1 MHEMMRRLNQ
11 MGLGLAMAASLLLAA
26 CANTMAMEPGLTP
39 EQQVLRRGVGQQDD
53 VDYTP
58 RVRTGETVGEGAAV
72 GALLGALIGA
82 LASNNR
88 GQGALIGAA
97 AGGVL
102 GAGAG
107 GVVAQ
112 QAQAR
117 ANTEAALRASIDAAN
132 RDAQK
137 YRQYAAASIA
147 NANAARQQIAALDAQ
162 YRAGQIT
169 AAQFRERTA
178 SYQRD
183 LQAMQSLAADGQRVQ
198 VAMQQQAPNSPAFD
212 ASGDA
217 VRSST
222 DAINRAAADLARS
235 LTMVPGASVPAAPS
249 PAPAAPGGKPPPLVS

>member
-1 MHEMMRRLNQ
+1 MHEMMRRLNH
-11 MGLGLAMAASLLLAA
+11 MGLGVAMAASLLLAA
-26 CANTMAMEPGLTP
+26 CANTMAMEPGLSP

-53 VDYTP
+53 PNYTP
-58 RVRTGETVGEGAAV
+58 QVRTGETVGEGALI
-72 GALLGALIGA
+72 GALLGAAIGA

-97 AGGVL
+97 AGGAL

-107 GVVAQ
+107 GIVAQ

-117 ANTEAALRASIDAAN
+117 ANQEAALRASIDAAN

-137 YRQYAAASIA
+137 YRQYASASVA

-198 VAMQQQAPNSPAFD
+198 AAMQQQAPYSPAFTS
-212 ASGDA
+212 SGDA

-235 LTMVPGASVPAAPS
+235 LTMVPGSSVPSAPPVEPAPS
-249 PAPAAPGGKPPPLVS
+249 GKPPPLVS